1 MPRREP
7 IVAIDGPAGSG
18 KSTVAKRVAER
29 TGLQFISSGAMYRA
43 VAFMAIQLGIPAEAK
58 AALIDIAARVCF
70 HFSTDTQGIVHVA
83 IDGSDVTAALHD
95 PRVSEMASCI
105 ATIPALRQQLV
116 HVQQQYGRQGGVIM
130 EGRDIQTVVFPEA
143 EIKVFLTASEEERA
157 RRRWKELIAT
167 DDTVDF
173 HQVLRDVQLRD
184 QRDAQ
189 REASPLC
196 AAPDAIIVD
205 TDTLTIEQVVDYIV
219 LLIHNWRTQP
229 VLPDGMSAQAVE

>member
-1 MPRREP
+1 MQRREP

-43 VAFMAIQLGIPAEAK
+43 VALTAIQRGISADAEA
-58 AALIDIAARVCF
+58 LLVDIAAQLQF
-70 HFSTDTQGIVHVA
+70 HFSTDMQGIVHVA
-83 IDGSDVTAALHD
+83 IDGNDVTIALRD
-95 PRVSEMASCI
+95 PCVSEMSSRI

-116 HVQQQYGRQGGVIM
+116 RAQQQYGRQGGIIM
-130 EGRDIQTVVFPEA
+130 EGRDIQTVVFPKA
-143 EIKVFLTASEEERA
+143 EIKVFLIASEEERA
-157 RRRWKELIAT
+157 RRRWKELMVM
-167 DDTVDF
+167 DDTIDF

-219 LLIHNWRTQP
+219 LLIHNWRMQP
-229 VLPDGMSAQAVE
+229 VLPDAMPTQAVE

>member
-1 MPRREP
+1 MQRREP
-7 IVAIDGPAGSG
+7 TVAIDGPAGSG

-43 VAFMAIQLGIPAEAK
+43 VALSAMQRGINADAQAPLVDVAAQL
-58 AALIDIAARVCF
+58 RF
-70 HFSTDTQGIVHVA
+70 HFSTDTHGIVHVA
-83 IDGSDVTAALHD
+83 IDGRDVTDALRD
-95 PRVSEMASCI
+95 PYVSDMSSRI

-116 HVQQQYGRQGGVIM
+116 RVQQEYGRCGGIVM
-130 EGRDIQTVVFPEA
+130 EGRDIQTVVFPKA
-143 EIKVFLTASEEERA
+143 EIKVFLIASEEERA
-157 RRRWKELIAT
+157 RRRWKELITT

-196 AAPDAIIVD
+196 AASDAIIVD
-205 TDTLTIEQVVDYIV
+205 TDTLTIEQVIDYIV
-219 LLIHNWRTQP
+219 LLIHNWRMQP
-229 VLPDGMSAQAVE
+229 VLPDGMPAQAVE